1 MELINEALE
10 FEKAKMRN
18 MSTSDRVVASREAK
32 RLILALNEIYKK
44 SKDTKL
50 MDIMKLLTAKKRK
63 IEKRLKGR
71 PDPDFQIIFHKRV
84 KFGKSKTYITSQI
97 YKELNK
103 YVVLSYLL

>member
-1 MELINEALE
+1 M
-10 FEKAKMRN
+10 
-18 MSTSDRVVASREAK
+18 ASREAK

-71 PDPDFQIIFHKRV
+71 PDPDF
-84 KFGKSKTYITSQI
+84 
-97 YKELNK
+97 
-103 YVVLSYLL
+103 